1 MIKRALNHLRH
12 LIDIDTRMGARG
24 ETRAARYLST
34 QLSSHQISNRL
45 VEPLSGQGSITAR
58 IPGTRADCLLLLC
71 HLDTADYD
79 ASQWRIPPDRAT
91 VTPRYIGGR
100 GALDCKGLT
109 AIWLAILEE
118 IVRTGQTPRRTILF
132 AATADEENGGENGLQ
147 YLTECTDLLDRTTL
161 VLSEGGGYPV
171 PLDGQTLFTLQTGEV
186 IEPARTPPPER
197 EEILQQGLQ
206 LRYYSERTLTY
217 ARRAPEI
224 TDGRRIAPEAFAED
238 AWPRISAPGPDHA
251 GYPRLYR
258 MVDRILQ
265 KQNPSYA
272 CLPFITPGYSDNRY
286 FRQAGID
293 TLGFFPLAPDNPI
306 SGIHGVDE
314 CLTMASLHLAC
325 QTLFQLVWTLTMEE

>member
-1 MIKRALNHLRH
+1 MIERAITHLRN
-12 LIDIDTRMGARG
+12 LINIDTRMGARG
-24 ETRAARYLST
+24 ETRAARYLAQ
-34 QLSSHQISNRL
+34 QLSSHQISHRL

-100 GALDCKGLT
+100 GALDCKGLA
-109 AIWLAILEE
+109 AIWMTILEE
-118 IVRTGQTPRRTILF
+118 IVRSGQTPRRTILF

-147 YLTECTDLLDRTTL
+147 YLTECTDLLERTTL
-161 VLSEGGGYPV
+161 VLSEGGGFPV
-171 PLDGQTLFTLQTGEV
+171 PFGDQMLFTLQTGEV
-186 IEPARTPPPER
+186 VEPAQTPPPDR
-197 EEILQQGLQ
+197 ETILQQGLD
-206 LRYYSERTLTY
+206 LRYYSEQTLTY
-217 ARRAPEI
+217 ARHASEI
-224 TDGRRIAPEAFAED
+224 TEGRRIAPEAFGEN
-238 AWPRISAPGPDHA
+238 AWPRISAPISSHA

-258 MVDRILQ
+258 LVDRILA
-265 KQNPSYA
+265 KQNASYA
-272 CLPFITPGYSDNRY
+272 CLPFITPGFSDNRY

-306 SGIHGVDE
+306 SGIHGPDE

-325 QTLFQLVWTLTMEE
+325 HTLYQLVWTLTMEE